1 MNEQEIETKIEL
13 TRWLFNNTRSIS
25 YQDLLDA
32 QEHHDFN
39 FVTEAL
45 YKYLLDKELL

>member
-32 QEHHDFN
+32 QEHNDFN
-39 FVTEAL
+39 FVTETL
-45 YKYLLDKELL
+45 YKYLEEHDLL